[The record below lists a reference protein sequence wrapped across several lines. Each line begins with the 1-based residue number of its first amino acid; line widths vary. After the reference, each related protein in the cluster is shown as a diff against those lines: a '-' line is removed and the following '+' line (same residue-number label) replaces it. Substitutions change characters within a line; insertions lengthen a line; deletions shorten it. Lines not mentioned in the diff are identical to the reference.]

1 MMRGKTVLKTVLL
14 QYDRELSEVNIN
26 ASYLLNAGHLS
37 RLLVWKTLGSLMINL
52 KQVVK

>member
-1 MMRGKTVLKTVLL
+1 MFVASSLLHL
-14 QYDRELSEVNIN
+14 QYDSELSEVNIY
-26 ASYLLNAGHLS
+26 ASYLLNVAHLN